1 MCRTCRGAPLN
12 SARSRAERGGNGQSP
27 GHDRVRRGP
36 ETGSL
41 ICIGASTGGI
51 TALEKILPGLPADCP
66 PTLVVQHIRG
76 EFLPGLV
83 DRIDR
88 MCPARIRMAE
98 NGSLLEPGSVL
109 VAPGNSAH
117 LVVAGRE
124 RRHCRLQEGP
134 PRSGHIPSVDML
146 FESAAQSGLR
156 VTAALLTGMGRDGA
170 EGLGAIRRAGGQT
183 IAQDEDSCTVYGMPR
198 AAIEMGA
205 ADYVVPL
212 RLIGAMLF
220 NLSTGKM
227 QRTGADR

>member
-1 MCRTCRGAPLN
+1 VK
-12 SARSRAERGGNGQSP
+12 SARLRGDRAGTDETRRHDGGP
-27 GHDRVRRGP
+27 GGDALP
-36 ETGSL
+36 L
-41 ICIGASTGGI
+41 ICVGASTGGI
-51 TALEKILPGLPADCP
+51 TALEKILPGLPVDCP

-83 DRIDR
+83 ERIDK

-98 NGSLLEPGSVL
+98 DGALLEPGSVL

-117 LVVAGRE
+117 LVVAGRS
-124 RRHCRLQEGP
+124 RHHCRLQEGP
-134 PRSGHIPSVDML
+134 PRSGHIPSVDVL
-146 FESAAQSGLR
+146 FESAAKSGLR

-170 EGLGAIRRAGGQT
+170 EGLDAIRRAGGQT
-183 IAQDEDSCTVYGMPR
+183 IAQDEESCTVYGMPR
-198 AAIEMGA
+198 AAVEIGA

-220 NLSTGKM
+220 SLATGRM